1 MPPDA
6 CSWELDLYFAVNL
19 NLTSSLSTSALLCRK
34 LKIYYFSFSWQ
45 SSFIKRVV
53 VAVALKLTFDNFIFH
68 VKAVNRVA
76 EFVLAEHC
84 TADSFCI
91 FSYVTQSKQRCLIH
105 FKLKVALKCFESI
118 KEQRL
123 CSCIDGR
130 QRRFIEEKVTVCG
143 AIQACWGG
151 ERGVC
156 WLQER

>member
-1 MPPDA
+1 MLAAGNWSCILFYEFKSDFI
-6 CSWELDLYFAVNL
+6 SQHLSFAVQEIENIL
-19 NLTSSLSTSALLCRK
+19 FLFFLAKQLYQKSSSCSCSE
-34 LKIYYFSFSWQ
+34 I
-45 SSFIKRVV
+45 
-53 VAVALKLTFDNFIFH
+53 TFDNFIFH

-123 CSCIDGR
+123 CLCMDGR